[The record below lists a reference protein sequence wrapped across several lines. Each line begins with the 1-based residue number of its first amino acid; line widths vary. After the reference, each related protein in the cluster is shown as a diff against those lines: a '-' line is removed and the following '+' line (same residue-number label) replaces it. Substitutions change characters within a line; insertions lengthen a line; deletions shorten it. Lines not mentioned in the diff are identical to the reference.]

1 MVQITKMQTNKN
13 RQAFSYLRIFL
24 FLLFLFT
31 APLTEVSAKPGKAA
45 KAIRT
50 ATPVEVADEALWHMN
65 YPKADS
71 LYSLELRNNPGNADL
86 NWKMARLHVSLGEAV
101 PPGNSDARM
110 HHFHKAAEYA
120 RTCISLDSLNGKG
133 HTWLAASLGMMAD
146 KIGTKEKL
154 KRAKE
159 IKRELDTALRLNP
172 NDETALSMLGSYY
185 REAAKIGW
193 FKRMVGNA
201 FLGEVPK
208 GDFTLA
214 EKAFRKAIRHD
225 SRIIRNYH
233 ELALIC
239 IDSGNK
245 EEAIVLM
252 KTALEKPILFETDK
266 IRIEEMRALLKKLTN
281 E

>member
-1 MVQITKMQTNKN
+1 MSNNNN
-13 RQAFSYLRIFL
+13 RHACHYLWIFP

-31 APLTEVSAKPGKAA
+31 APLTEVSAKAKKVKKA
-45 KAIRT
+45 

-71 LYSLELRNNPGNADL
+71 IYTSELRNNPGNADL
-86 NWKMARLHVSLGEAV
+86 NWKMARLQVSLGEAV
-101 PPGNSDARM
+101 PPGNTDTRIQ
-110 HHFHKAAEYA
+110 HYRKATEYA
-120 RTCISLDSLNGKG
+120 RTSISLDSLNAKG

-172 NDETALSMLGSYY
+172 NDETALSILGSYY
-185 REAAKIGW
+185 GEAAKVGW

-214 EKAFRKAIRHD
+214 EKAFRKAISID

-245 EEAIVLM
+245 EEAITLM

-266 IRIEEMRALLKKLTN
+266 IRIEQMRTLLKKLTT